1 MGTACLEPALGA
13 GLVFFVAYFVI
24 TALAGGVIDA
34 ISNHYERAY
43 GISVQGWGSWMG
55 DEAKALGLTVL
66 FGVPVLL
73 LFNWMVR
80 RWRRYWL
87 GIWWSLCR
95 FWSFRC

>member
-1 MGTACLEPALGA
+1 
-13 GLVFFVAYFVI
+13 
-24 TALAGGVIDA
+24 
-34 ISNHYERAY
+34 
-43 GISVQGWGSWMG
+43 MG

-87 GIWWSLCR
+87 GIWLVTLPILVFSLLILPLLVPLFYKQEPLQR
-95 FWSFRC
+95 IMPLW